1 MKTTLILVGK
11 TRDKLYTHAIDDYR
25 DRIGHYMPFEIV
37 TIPELRA
44 TASLSEAQQKEKEGE
59 LILQR
64 CSPPTRWCS
73 STSTDASH
81 GPWNWRL
88 GWRRSGPRR
97 AASSSP
103 SEDPT
108 ASPRRSMRAPTS
120 RLASLSRLTFSHQMV
135 RLVFVEQLYRA
146 CTIINGEK
154 YHHE

>member
-59 LILQR
+59 LILQKVQ
-64 CSPPTRWCS
+64 PADTLVLL
-73 STSTDASH
+73 DEH
-81 GPWNWRL
+81 GREPRL
-88 GWRRSGPRR
+88 GWRRSEPRR

-103 SEDPT
+103 SEGPT

-120 RLASLSRLTFSHQMV
+120 RSRSRASRSPTRWCASSSWSSSIARVQS
-135 RLVFVEQLYRA
+135 
-146 CTIINGEK
+146 
-154 YHHE
+154 